1 MGRGFL
7 TGRIKRVEDLASDD
21 FRRNVPR
28 FQGESFAQ
36 NLKLVERVG
45 EIASRKGVTTGQL
58 VLAWLL
64 AQGKEVV
71 PIPGTTRRKHLEENN
86 AALDIELTESDLSEL
101 ASAMPPGA
109 VIGMRQPEAM
119 MRLSNL

>member
-1 MGRGFL
+1 M
-7 TGRIKRVEDLASDD
+7 
-21 FRRNVPR
+21 
-28 FQGESFAQ
+28 
-36 NLKLVERVG
+36 G
-45 EIASRKGVTTGQL
+45 EIAARKRVTTGQL